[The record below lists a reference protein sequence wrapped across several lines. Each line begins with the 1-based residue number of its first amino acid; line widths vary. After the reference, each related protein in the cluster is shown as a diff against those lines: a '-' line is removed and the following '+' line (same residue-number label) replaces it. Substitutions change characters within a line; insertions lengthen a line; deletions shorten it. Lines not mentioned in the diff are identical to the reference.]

1 MADETLVPWSKYTED
16 PAYAELPTQQKL
28 DLFKGWHKATVDN
41 VVQQGLVETQEDE
54 DYLNQYLTQAYDS
67 VLDTQSVPELLGNA
81 VQRSF
86 LRAQQAGWVAGMA
99 TGALSPGNEASSKL
113 AEVGREIEKL
123 PSSSLAR
130 KIGSDEVGLWTS
142 LAQEPAKGSL
152 ALSEFLLEN
161 LPAQILTTGASV
173 AVGSALAGPVGAGV
187 AGASSGGGSSLMME
201 YSGSVLEQLSKKGVD
216 TNDPRQI
223 AAAFNDQEFFK
234 EINEKAL
241 KKGLPPAAL
250 DAAASVLATVAGA
263 KAARGLKAIKATG
276 FKPTVSL
283 LAKEGLKELGSQA
296 TLGMAGE
303 AGGQFWSEGKITS
316 TNQIYLEGL
325 LEAPGNVAE
334 FAGGFGKAGFNELLN
349 KVQSDPVSS
358 MRAKTLAE
366 NLQQQGTIDQAA
378 KLSEAGAPETAKAV
392 VQAEAKSS
400 LESEIDQ
407 AQETPIEQTKTEPA
421 EVIKP
426 VENAPGNQEK
436 PQDKLEAQNTLEAA
450 RVWGN
455 IRARKPVSA
464 DEVERLG
471 FMLPASWK
479 LNEQTGNFEFQGVPD
494 EAQKGETA
502 QAPAITPA
510 AEPVVEAQAPAAEA
524 PAPAQAEQPA
534 PAQQGQAAVA
544 PALKY
549 IDSPQSTRPRD
560 NPLSPSQPIIIRNRR
575 VNSATSDSRIA
586 AEALEKFLNNQPLS
600 GMEVYKLI
608 SYAEREGFSIP
619 FKSSEDG
626 RNEESTDPLW
636 TYDEKT
642 DTWSK
647 KDSLP
652 TNRKLIFYTP
662 DYTKPGATLADIGSL
677 RYDLLPDGSTIDP
690 LNNGATIKFGDL
702 GLEEKAVKESE
713 AAVAPALKQETP
725 KETADLPAWEQVEKN
740 KNQIRFLKA
749 VYKTANARLPQDQRV
764 EPKAGWKRGDY
775 YKNLENI
782 YGKIS
787 GLEKPIDSVP
797 GVPETV
803 QTANEEQKRRGRKKA
818 DLKKKLYNVRDSK
831 LTGEQQTWKEMVF
844 SNMRRIAN
852 EVAQRY
858 ANIPNVDDY
867 IFDDLLRKTANYL
880 AKNPVITEEQL
891 TDKAVSSILAS
902 WADDS
907 AKDAGQSAKVQEL
920 MKTSPLLEQMDT
932 SDKPART
939 QTELDEEEKA
949 AGETRQL
956 RAQTQTKE
964 APGNRL
970 LTESG
975 YNPAREK
982 LGPDQKL
989 ILDWILNK
997 LTGAATPSGIE
1008 TKNLNSY
1015 EDLAK
1020 FLSTLNKK
1028 KTTAKAVS
1036 KMATE
1041 AREALASELQKAGVG
1056 VTAEQ
1061 ISTALTPEGE
1071 QARARA
1077 KAKADKDVAIAKE
1090 RQEKQKTADR
1100 GRNAT
1105 QNQYLAEKLVAAGME
1120 STPESRQRL
1129 VSEVLEPLENGTL
1142 EDAQAE
1148 DRISNIQKGQPNEK
1162 IPTQPQPR
1170 EPVSRGRKRTGVR
1183 QQPGVNEPSGPGTAP
1198 ARGTPVPVGIDQGQ
1212 GQPEQAA
1219 GSGTRPGGRGAGV
1232 GQEQR
1237 EAAAD
1242 VSPAV
1247 DIDPAL
1253 ESNNLPRGTKQAVK
1267 ELLDVLRQINFPGKV
1282 RLGEEEGRF
1291 NPVYTRKSDREGL
1304 TIYVSPQALAA
1315 QKREINK
1322 KFGAKPGEAARRW
1335 AQYRFM
1341 VVATHETV
1349 HNVHLNQLRKEAGQL
1364 GLTFDQHL
1372 ANEVKRVAK
1381 FLNRNRKLKKYVAY
1395 LYNQDRKFANNEQQY
1410 FEFIRMLVEN
1420 ETLGRTT
1427 ESATMSAEDVAQ
1439 FMDDEDRRW
1448 LVNFIETIVQ
1458 GLTNIASRILGTNAK
1473 DAEYLSNT
1481 AKLLRQL
1488 NRDILNPPK
1497 KERVANNYV
1506 EPKQEFV
1513 AKESAADTKAA
1524 EEEVAQIS
1532 ALNNQSK
1539 KFLEEYAKEL
1549 GIKVPTFKHTYT
1561 VFNEKTRKHED
1572 KITYRPAWKKE
1583 QYVEAIKAKL
1593 KELSKKPSDILGAAP
1608 LRFKTEYGLMKFDEK
1623 VGGNQRGILKG
1634 LAADK
1639 NNTVPWINLK
1649 AKILKNT
1656 SRAESEWILPTL
1668 EALVRNER
1676 VDVDQAK
1683 QAMKALANNK
1693 VEVEY
1698 LTKPSPRDLKDQ
1710 KLVEAAEA
1718 FNSSS
1723 ANLNHRMEGVF
1734 FNLRQAKNAA
1744 GKTIEARSYDIL
1756 QSEAFNE
1763 LSNPFST
1770 RKTTKEELEK
1780 EAQALK
1786 KEVIRKEVE
1795 ANPNVDNSNLSEYY
1809 SAANKT
1815 SANLKVLEDEMIAL
1829 YAKFAEDVMLRPAKQ
1844 VEALRNYKAFDRAF
1858 TLSSQIE
1865 EGDKKRI
1872 SLAVIGNA
1880 LKSSLKIEAVPD
1892 RRLSVKYTE
1901 VNPKPLRDMPE
1912 LREVLVRAPE
1922 VTSWQG
1928 HYPEKNV
1935 LGFGRMYSTTLNTGK
1950 KGTFVFEVQSDAG
1963 KSNFDP
1969 DFDPDDRLLTV
1980 RATEQN
1986 LITAFQPQYGNRI
1999 VVANQSF
2006 NPFSQTDVIPPDA
2019 RDDLITSDRVLKG
2032 DLIADRGDEEPPE
2045 VMARKIGENLY
2056 NVPGVFSFE
2065 LERLQQTAG
2074 NGLVEIVEDV
2084 TPTRDEKIGEG
2095 SQKQREELQ
2104 KNQPLLDAYES
2115 LVLKSVIKDALARDE
2130 DFIAITDAETAAMT
2144 EGHLRV
2150 KDGMR
2155 VHYDPKTGS
2164 LHNLAKKLTGDAGTA
2179 FDDGRSTYSF
2189 DNEKADTMEQPQFPR
2204 YPKENV
2210 TGVAYSL
2217 DRLKALG
2224 EASPANDILGA
2235 GAVPSD
2241 RPTWLKPDGETI
2253 AVDEDVLVDMDG
2265 LGNHSKAALEYLTE
2279 NEPDSEFLGQWKLLD
2294 PFQRAEQSQ
2303 RVVEEMLQKGWVR
2316 VVGDGFNIY
2325 FEGSPNETQFNK
2337 LYEAAIEDE
2346 ARLIQDLTG
2355 ITGRPKSRVVYEPPT
2370 AGIIGA
2376 AAVPR
2381 RGFITSRRREQSRGT
2396 VRLPDGIEDLALVK
2410 FMDGGS
2416 HPVALYENTDGDR
2429 FIVKTGQSRQQFE
2442 NEVAAENVYRVLGY
2456 PVADSKLI
2464 EVDGQ
2469 PAKIAEYLTDGFS
2482 LREFR
2487 EAFSERPDL
2496 IQKVYDDLADG
2507 MLIDAYLFNY
2517 DSIGVNM
2524 QDNVLIRVSEVP
2536 SEDGE
2541 TTETVPTVY
2550 RIDSGGTFDTKAF
2563 EDRPRNEPFFYDS
2576 LKVMQQN
2583 YPYLRLSASDLIA
2596 QISDLVLNSD
2606 AVLNAVPQRLQTYM
2620 ANRLQYMAD
2629 QLSAVDILTPVTG
2642 MTEQQTETF
2651 FETMR
2656 EQMAAVQ
2663 VTRDDRGR
2671 LINAATGMPSMVSG
2685 LGPND
2690 APVAKSEFR
2699 YRLER
2704 TPLFKAWFGD
2714 WENNPGGRAT
2724 SKVLDEAGEPRL
2736 MYHGTG
2742 KYIQRYSDLYLDEVT
2757 RAIKTPSYIR
2767 RFGMNRFKGVWTSTK
2782 RSWAEKWANS
2792 NNPEGEYHEQ
2802 VVFPMYV
2809 KSTNPFDPRNRQSV
2823 ERLLAY
2829 LKDQGQRIEPEDEYS
2844 LLNGLF
2850 DWQFFEGAFDE
2861 KANQTLEDDVVTMP
2875 NVEEMRATGQEEET
2889 IRKRFAKTF
2898 QYRTLK
2904 AIVDL
2909 GHDGLWVQENLN
2921 KPELYRIGLR
2931 MAEGVINDPSNKE
2944 YKGDF
2949 DSLVEQYNSE
2959 TGTAWNLLAFRRD
2972 GVKSA
2977 MNTGLFSSI
2986 KDPAALKRTNEA
2998 AKLEKMV
3005 TVDSATGRNK
3015 LAYQGQTLYSTDSPA
3030 ALAAYAVANPSSLAR
3045 HNIAKLALKN
3055 QPGSFIYQQRTAP
3068 SPTTAKKYPVNDIL
3082 GAAEVRP
3089 RRFGVKLSKVLSKK
3103 IMDALRN
3110 KNYET
3115 LPDGLAVD
3123 QAKAYFE
3130 KHGLEKSAADVLSDD
3145 SPVRAGVQEILGMM
3159 VIDGYRKQIAED
3171 PEASVKLASFVDEFM
3186 TKSTETGR
3194 ALRAYRFISM
3204 LGPEGLQALYYKKA
3218 RKRDAVMRELFQNFV
3233 NQAAIKLE
3241 PLSQEALEK
3250 VIKEMEGVLKK
3261 AGKLARTNTRRI
3273 AAKTTM
3279 TLWQQFSE
3287 QVGKSMADKVNEK
3300 LAALDQE
3307 NQQEEGDATAKE
3319 VAEAVRGAKPKT
3331 INQEAAATLRKIRA
3345 MIDNLAREQGTEVKE
3360 AEIVAD
3366 PENFQASDEQI
3377 QALRA
3382 LKRKEATIERFSD
3395 LLGLWPKALQA
3406 WLQIKDTIREEIA
3419 INPKLAPLF
3428 DDYLKTALDQPF
3440 TMPQIRNLMKAS
3452 DIDLKELIRNHY
3464 RQGTLGQQSSDLA
3477 RLFMEEVNLGVLG
3490 TKTKQELA
3498 EAQGFSG
3505 KEAEVGVGSSIAEK
3519 LQEELAKKIEATV
3532 RDEALKILTN
3542 LIKNQAD
3549 RRLEPSLKRF
3559 LDRLVKLSSYGLLDS
3574 NNIQLWNQF
3583 AEQEGLT
3590 NPKLAEEVYNLAKE
3604 AEAKPEGYQR
3614 NQYYQKALRAIYE
3627 GTEMNKWDYVMT
3639 WWYMS
3644 ILSGWDTQ
3652 GANLV
3657 GNFSQ
3662 SFIVMM
3668 PDLFFAALE
3677 GKAGRKKA
3685 AAMLRGME
3693 TGWNDLVN
3701 IFLTGSSFTKQTQLT
3716 LNSLQATDTGEMLFE
3731 RGKGWKKGIGATSS
3745 FVRRI
3750 MSGVDSFFYNANKE
3764 YYLYKYAYDQAYNDG
3779 KSGLTK
3785 KEASARALELVGR
3798 DTNSVKSAQIEA
3810 EREGFKQGSKQY
3822 QLRVMEI
3829 LDQRLGANITES
3841 GEQRNVDTQALL
3853 NESVATALNN
3863 TYQQE
3868 PRGWLGTLTRVINI
3882 LAAQR
3887 PETRFVI
3894 PFTRIVGNVWNM
3906 SLDMSGLGL
3915 VRYYGLPTEKL
3926 IGRRLGQWDEVT
3938 GSEREMLKIRA
3949 LLGLT
3954 FVGLAAA
3961 MAALGYDKDYE
3972 KAWFRINGSGPEN
3985 PQAKQALMKT
3995 GWKPWSFKVGGRYY
4009 SFLPTPLA
4017 IPLAVVGE
4025 IVDNYHYKKT
4035 GTRALFNVGH
4045 AAIVRAALVPF
4056 DMMFLSGLSDFFKMT
4071 DSSQPEQA
4079 EARAKAFVSRLG
4091 SSLLVPNL
4099 VKDIDQK
4106 AIPWL
4111 LKKVGISTSLDNK
4124 TAKEGL
4130 LNGIFIA
4137 NTPILRRYF
4146 GRDDIDVLG
4155 NPIEVTSRIT
4165 TARRPDPL
4173 VETLALKNAFPSP
4186 ARRERLLGMIPM
4198 EDEEFFEYRV
4208 YRGKML
4214 NQILNKPEMIE
4225 RLRNSKSFVAQ
4236 EIVKE
4241 ASSIATEYAKG
4252 MVTKKMVESND
4263 PRIQKLRKLG
4273 ELIQKEE

>member
-1 MADETLVPWSKYTED
+1 MADETLVPWSKYAED

-28 DLFKGWHKATVDN
+28 DLFKEWHKATVDN
-41 VVQQGLVETQEDE
+41 VVQQGLVETKEDE
-54 DYLNQYLTQAYDS
+54 AYLNQYLTQAYDS
-67 VLDTQSVPELLGNA
+67 VLDTQSTTELLGNA

-99 TGALSPGNEASSKL
+99 TGALDPDNEASVKLSEVSK
-113 AEVGREIEKL
+113 EIDKL

-142 LAQEPAKGSL
+142 LVQEPGKGSVAL
-152 ALSEFLLEN
+152 AEFLLEN
-161 LPAQILTTGASV
+161 LPAQVLTTGASV
-173 AVGSALAGPVGAGV
+173 AVGSAIAGPVGAGV

-216 TNDPRQI
+216 TEDPRQI

-250 DAAASVLATVAGA
+250 DAAASVLATMSGA
-263 KAARGLKAIKATG
+263 KLAKALKAARGTG

-283 LAKEGLKELGSQA
+283 LAKQGAKDLGVQSG
-296 TLGMAGE
+296 LGMGGE
-303 AGGQFWSEGKITS
+303 ATGQLLSEGRITS
-316 TNQIYLEGL
+316 TNQVYLEGL
-325 LEAPGNVAE
+325 LEAPGNIAE
-334 FAGGFGKAGFNELLN
+334 FAGGFGKEGFNELLYR
-349 KVQSDPVSS
+349 VQSDPISN
-358 MRAKTLAE
+358 MRAKALAE
-366 NLQQQGTIDQAA
+366 NLQEKGTVQQASVLAQV
-378 KLSEAGAPETAKAV
+378 GAPETAKAV
-392 VQAEAKSS
+392 VQTEAKSS
-400 LESEIDQ
+400 LESEIDK
-407 AQETPIEQTKTEPA
+407 AQTTPLEQPQPEVAVTPAPA
-421 EVIKP
+421 EAVTQP
-426 VENAPGNQEK
+426 EEK
-436 PQDKLEAQNTLEAA
+436 PQGKFEAQNTLEAA
-450 RVWGN
+450 KVWGN

-471 FMLPASWK
+471 FMLPNSWK

-494 EAQKGETA
+494 ETQKGEAA
-502 QAPAITPA
+502 QTPAITPA
-510 AEPVVEAQAPAAEA
+510 TEPVLQPQAPATET
-524 PAPAQAEQPA
+524 PAPAQAQQPA

-544 PALKY
+544 PALK
-549 IDSPQSTRPRD
+549 
-560 NPLSPSQPIIIRNRR
+560 
-575 VNSATSDSRIA
+575 
-586 AEALEKFLNNQPLS
+586 
-600 GMEVYKLI
+600 
-608 SYAEREGFSIP
+608 
-619 FKSSEDG
+619 
-626 RNEESTDPLW
+626 
-636 TYDEKT
+636 
-642 DTWSK
+642 
-647 KDSLP
+647 
-652 TNRKLIFYTP
+652 
-662 DYTKPGATLADIGSL
+662 
-677 RYDLLPDGSTIDP
+677 
-690 LNNGATIKFGDL
+690 
-702 GLEEKAVKESE
+702 
-713 AAVAPALKQETP
+713 QET
-725 KETADLPAWEQVEKN
+725 KDKTGDLPAWEQVQKN
-740 KNQIRFLKA
+740 KDQIRFLKA

-775 YKNLENI
+775 FKNLEGI

-787 GLEKPIDSVP
+787 GLEKAIDSVP
-797 GVPETV
+797 GVPETIESV
-803 QTANEEQKRRGRKKA
+803 NDEQKRRGRKKA

-831 LTGEQQTWKEMVF
+831 LTGEQQTWKEMAF

-852 EVAQRY
+852 EVSQRY

-867 IFDDLLRKTANYL
+867 LFDDLLRKTANYL
-880 AKNPVITEEQL
+880 AKNPTITEDQL
-891 TDKAVSSILAS
+891 TDKAVRSILAS

-907 AKDAGQSAKVQEL
+907 AKDAGQSAEIQGL
-920 MKTSPLLEQMDT
+920 MKSSPILDQVET
-932 SDKPART
+932 SDRPART
-939 QTELDEEEKA
+939 QSELDEEEKA

-956 RAQTQTKE
+956 RAQTQSKE
-964 APGNRL
+964 APGTKL

-989 ILDWILNK
+989 VLDWIINK

-1077 KAKADKDVAIAKE
+1077 KAKAEKDAAVAKEKQE
-1090 RQEKQKTADR
+1090 RQEVADR

-1129 VSEVLEPLENGTL
+1129 ASEVIEPLENGTL
-1142 EDAQAE
+1142 EDSQVE
-1148 DRISNIQKGQPNEK
+1148 DRISNIQKGQPNEE
-1162 IPTQPQPR
+1162 IPTQPEPR
-1170 EPVSRGRKRTGVR
+1170 QPVSGGRRRARVR
-1183 QQPGVNEPSGPGTAP
+1183 QQPGANQPSGPGTAP
-1198 ARGTPVPVGIDQGQ
+1198 ARGTPVSVGVDQGQ

-1219 GSGTRPGGRGAGV
+1219 GSGTRPGGRGTGV

-1237 EAAAD
+1237 EAPAD
-1242 VSPAV
+1242 VSQGV

-1282 RLGEEEGRF
+1282 RLGDEEGRF

-1304 TIYVSPQALAA
+1304 TVYVSPQALAIR
-1315 QKREINK
+1315 KREILK
-1322 KFGAKPGEAARRW
+1322 KFGSKPGEAARRW
-1335 AQYRFM
+1335 SQYRFM

-1349 HNVHLNQLRKEAGQL
+1349 HNVHLSQLRKEASQL

-1381 FLNRNRKLKKYVAY
+1381 FLNRNRKLKKYVAF

-1427 ESATMSAEDVAQ
+1427 ESATVSAEEVAK

-1448 LVNFIETIVQ
+1448 LVNFIESIIQ
-1458 GLTNIASRILGTNAK
+1458 GLSNVASRILGTNSK

-1488 NRDILNPPK
+1488 NRDILNPPR

-1524 EEEVAQIS
+1524 EEEVRQMS

-1549 GIKVPTFKHTYT
+1549 GIKVPTFKHVYT

-1572 KITYRPAWKKE
+1572 KKTYRPVWKKE
-1583 QYVEAIKAKL
+1583 EYVEAIKAKL
-1593 KELSKKPSDILGAAP
+1593 KELNKKPSDVLGAAP
-1608 LRFKTEYGLMKFDEK
+1608 MRFKTEYGLMRFDQKF
-1623 VGGNQRGILKG
+1623 GGNQRGVLKG
-1634 LAADK
+1634 IAADK
-1639 NNTVPWINLK
+1639 NNTIPWLNLK
-1649 AKILKNT
+1649 AKVLKNT
-1656 SRAESEWILPTL
+1656 SRAEAEWILPTL
-1668 EALVRNER
+1668 EALVRNDR

-1683 QAMKALANNK
+1683 QAMQALAQGK
-1693 VEVEY
+1693 IQVVP
-1698 LTKPSPRDLKDQ
+1698 LT
-1710 KLVEAAEA
+1710 EGA
-1718 FNSSS
+1718 NSD
-1723 ANLNHRMEGVF
+1723 
-1734 FNLRQAKNAA
+1734 
-1744 GKTIEARSYDIL
+1744 T
-1756 QSEAFNE
+1756 
-1763 LSNPFST
+1763 SNP
-1770 RKTTKEELEK
+1770 
-1780 EAQALK
+1780 
-1786 KEVIRKEVE
+1786 
-1795 ANPNVDNSNLSEYY
+1795 LSRTEFI
-1809 SAANKT
+1809 
-1815 SANLKVLEDEMIAL
+1815 V
-1829 YAKFAEDVMLRPAKQ
+1829 
-1844 VEALRNYKAFDRAF
+1844 
-1858 TLSSQIE
+1858 
-1865 EGDKKRI
+1865 
-1872 SLAVIGNA
+1872 A
-1880 LKSSLKIEAVPD
+1880 LKSANTFLRQMGHRLESFYSGSVSEMILYELMPIENNQDAGFTIMSSSDEGREYGAGPGLENDEQPVIQEFSLEELGQDPAQFRIERLGDNPSGPYLDFRNDYRKFFAETADKVLGLRVLKENEKPFISKLQELYLKTINESKRRGLNRRKLDAIKAVFGKNVYNLAITNRESGALVENEDERASIRYP
-1892 RRLSVKYTE
+1892 E
-1901 VNPKPLRDMPE
+1901 VNPKPLTEME
-1912 LREVLVRAPE
+1912 EVREILVKAPE
-1922 VTSWQG
+1922 IKELTPSA
-1928 HYPEKNV
+1928 HYTAKNIV
-1935 LGFGRMYSTTLNTGK
+1935 GFGRMYSTKKNGKAGTFLYEVQTDAPTSMARLLAEENSPIGSGDFNLGFIVKSPGRLLEILRELNLNRRYFTSFVRGYSATTLNIAENGNIE
-1950 KGTFVFEVQSDAG
+1950 VSFEGVQGIGS
-1963 KSNFDP
+1963 K
-1969 DFDPDDRLLTV
+1969 
-1980 RATEQN
+1980 Q
-1986 LITAFQPQYGNRI
+1986 TA
-1999 VVANQSF
+1999 
-2006 NPFSQTDVIPPDA
+2006 
-2019 RDDLITSDRVLKG
+2019 
-2032 DLIADRGDEEPPE
+2032 
-2045 VMARKIGENLY
+2045 ARKTEGGYVLEGQIGVDLYEWMENKPYLANEY
-2056 NVPGVFSFE
+2056 GISLDMSNKDTKNYAESDKEIKSVAP
-2065 LERLQQTAG
+2065 
-2074 NGLVEIVEDV
+2074 LVE
-2084 TPTRDEKIGEG
+2084 
-2095 SQKQREELQ
+2095 
-2104 KNQPLLDAYES
+2104 AYES
-2115 LVLKSVIKDALARDE
+2115 LVLKNAINDAINKGHE
-2130 DFIAITDAETAAMT
+2130 FIAITDDETAAMT
-2144 EGHLRV
+2144 EGHQIV
-2150 KDGMR
+2150 NDGMR
-2155 VHYDPKTGS
+2155 AHYNPRRGS

-2179 FDDGRSTYSF
+2179 FDDGKSLYAY
-2189 DNEKADTMEQPQFPR
+2189 DQKVADELERPALPR
-2204 YPKENV
+2204 YPKETV

-2224 EASPANDILGA
+2224 DASPANDILGA
-2235 GAVPSD
+2235 GRVPSD

-2265 LGNHSKAALEYLTE
+2265 LGNHSKAALEYLEE
-2279 NEPDSEFLGQWKLLD
+2279 NEPDSKFLGEWKLLD
-2294 PFQRAEQSQ
+2294 PFQRSEQSQ

-2325 FEGSPNETQFNK
+2325 FEGSPNEDQFNK

-2355 ITGRPKSRVVYEPPT
+2355 ITGKPKSRVVYEPPT
-2370 AGIIGA
+2370 SDVIGA

-2381 RGFITSRRREQSRGT
+2381 RGFILSRRREQNRGT
-2396 VRLPDGIEDLALVK
+2396 VRLPDSIDDLALVK
-2410 FMDGGS
+2410 FMEGGS
-2416 HPVALYENTDGDR
+2416 HPVALYESADGDR
-2429 FIVKTGQSRQQFE
+2429 FIVKTGQTRQQFE

-2464 EVDGQ
+2464 EVEGQ

-2487 EAFSERPDL
+2487 ETFRDRPDL

-2524 QDNVLIRVSEVP
+2524 QDNVLIRVAEVP
-2536 SEDGE
+2536 SDDGE
-2541 TTETVPTVY
+2541 TLETVPTVY

-2563 EDRPRNEPFFYDS
+2563 EDMPRNEPFFYDS
-2576 LKVMQQN
+2576 LKVMQKN

-2606 AVLNAVPQRLQTYM
+2606 EILNAVPQRLQTYM
-2620 ANRLQYMAD
+2620 AQRLQYMAD
-2629 QLSAVDILTPVTG
+2629 QLSAVDILTPVSG
-2642 MTEQQTETF
+2642 MSEPQTEAF
-2651 FETMR
+2651 FEKMR

-2671 LINAATGMPSMVSG
+2671 LINAATGMPSMISG

-2690 APVAKSEFR
+2690 AQVPKSEFR

-2714 WENNPGGRAT
+2714 WENSPRA

-2742 KYIQRYSDLYLDEVT
+2742 KYLQRYSDLYLDEVT

-2782 RSWAEKWANS
+2782 RSWAEKWANI

-2809 KSTNPFDPRNRQSV
+2809 KSTNPFDPRDTKSV
-2823 ERLLAY
+2823 ERLLTF
-2829 LKDQGQRIEPEDEYS
+2829 LKGQGQRIEPEDEYA
-2844 LLNGLF
+2844 LLNGMF
-2850 DWQFFEGAFDE
+2850 DWQFFEGVFDT
-2861 KANQTLEDDVVTMP
+2861 KQNASANDEVVTMP
-2875 NVEEMRATGQEEET
+2875 DVEEMRATGVDEET
-2889 IRKRFAKTF
+2889 IRKTFARSF
-2898 QYRTLK
+2898 SYRTLK

-2909 GHDGLWVQENLN
+2909 GYDGLWAQESLD
-2921 KPELYRIGLR
+2921 KPELFRLARR
-2931 MAEGVINDPSNKE
+2931 MAEGVVNDPTNAD
-2944 YKGDF
+2944 YKMDF
-2949 DSLVEQYNSE
+2949 DQVVQEYNNSAV
-2959 TGTAWNLLAFRRD
+2959 AWNFLAFRRD

-3005 TVDSATGRNK
+3005 TVDGATGRNK
-3015 LAYQGQTLYSTDSPA
+3015 LVYQGQILYSTDSPA
-3030 ALAAYAVANPSSLAR
+3030 ALAAYAVASPSSLAR
-3045 HNIAKLALKN
+3045 HNIARIALKN
-3055 QPGSFIYQQRTAP
+3055 QSNSYIYQQRTAP
-3068 SPTTAKKYPVNDIL
+3068 SPTTTKKYPINDIL
-3082 GAAEVRP
+3082 GAAEIRP
-3089 RRFGVKLSKVLSKK
+3089 RRFGVKLTKVLSKK
-3103 IMDALRN
+3103 ITDALRN

-3115 LPDGLAVD
+3115 LPDGLALD

-3130 KHGLEKSAADVLSDD
+3130 KHGLEQSAADVLSDE

-3159 VIDGYRKQIAED
+3159 VIDGYRKQIATN

-3261 AGKLARTNTRRI
+3261 ANKLARTNTRRI

-3287 QVGKSMADKVNEK
+3287 QVGKNMTDRVNEK
-3300 LAALDQE
+3300 LAAMDQE
-3307 NQQEEGDATAKE
+3307 DQQTEGDATAQE
-3319 VAEAVRGAKPKT
+3319 VAEAIRGAKPKT
-3331 INQEAAATLRKIRA
+3331 INQEAAATLRKIKA

-3360 AEIVAD
+3360 TEIVAD
-3366 PENFQASDEQI
+3366 PENLQASDEQI
-3377 QALRA
+3377 ASLRA

-3395 LLGLWPKALQA
+3395 LLSLWPKALQA

-3419 INPKLAPLF
+3419 VNPKLAPLF
-3428 DDYLKTALDQPF
+3428 EDYLKTALDQPF

-3477 RLFMEEVNLGVLG
+3477 KLFMEEVNLGVLG

-3498 EAQGFSG
+3498 EAQGVSG
-3505 KEAEVGVGSSIAEK
+3505 KEAGLGIEASIAEK

-3532 RDEALKILTN
+3532 KDEALKILTN
-3542 LIKNQAD
+3542 LVKNQAD
-3549 RRLEPSLKRF
+3549 KRLEPSLKRF

-3574 NNIQLWNQF
+3574 NNIQIWNQF

-3590 NPKLAEEVYNLAKE
+3590 DPKLAEEVYNLAKQ
-3604 AEAKPEGYQR
+3604 AEEKPEGYQR

-3644 ILSGWDTQ
+3644 ILSGFDTQ

-3657 GNFSQ
+3657 GNLSQ
-3662 SFIVMM
+3662 STIVML
-3668 PDLFFAALE
+3668 PDLAYAMTQ
-3677 GKAGRKKA
+3677 GKGGQERVSAV
-3685 AAMLRGME
+3685 LRGME

-3716 LNSLQATDTGEMLFE
+3716 LNSLQATDTGEMLYE
-3731 RGKGWKKGIGATSS
+3731 RGKGWKKGIGAASS
-3745 FVRRI
+3745 FVRRV

-3785 KEASARALELVGR
+3785 KEAAARALELVNR

-3810 EREGFKQGSKQY
+3810 EREGFKPGSKQY

-3829 LDQRLGANITES
+3829 LDQRLGANMTES

-3868 PRGWLGTLTRVINI
+3868 PRGWLGSLTRVINI

-3972 KAWFRINGSGPEN
+3972 KAWWRINGSGPED

-3995 GWKPWSFKVGGRYY
+3995 GWKPWSLKIGGRYY
-4009 SFLPTPLA
+4009 SYLPTPLA

-4025 IVDNYHYKKT
+4025 VVDNYHYKKT

-4091 SSLLVPNL
+4091 SSLLIPNFI
-4099 VKDIDQK
+4099 KDLDQK
-4106 AIPWL
+4106 IIPYF
-4111 LKKVGISTSLDNK
+4111 LKKLGVDTDLDNK

-4137 NTPILRRYF
+4137 NTPILRSVI
-4146 GRDDIDVLG
+4146 GKADVDVLG

-4198 EDEEFFEYRV
+4198 EDDEFFEYRV

-4252 MVTKKMVESND
+4252 MVTKKLVESND
-4263 PRIQKLRKLG
+4263 PRIEKLRKLG

>member
-1 MADETLVPWSKYTED
+1 MADETLVPWSKYAED

-28 DLFKGWHKATVDN
+28 DLFKEWHKATVDN
-41 VVQQGLVETQEDE
+41 VVQQGLVETKEDE

-67 VLDTQSVPELLGNA
+67 VLDTQSTTEVLGNA
-81 VQRSF
+81 IQRSF

-99 TGALSPGNEASSKL
+99 TGALDPDNEASVKL
-113 AEVGREIEKL
+113 SEVGKEIDKL

-142 LAQEPAKGSL
+142 LVQEPGKGSL

-173 AVGSALAGPVGAGV
+173 AVGSAIAGPVGAGV

-216 TNDPRQI
+216 TEDPRQI

-250 DAAASVLATVAGA
+250 DAAASTLATLSGVKAA
-263 KAARGLKAIKATG
+263 KALKAARGTG
-276 FKPTVSL
+276 FTPTVSL
-283 LAKEGLKELGSQA
+283 LAKQGAKDLGVQA
-296 TLGMAGE
+296 GLGMGGE
-303 AGGQFWSEGKITS
+303 ATGQLLSEGQITS
-316 TNQIYLEGL
+316 TNQVYLEGL
-325 LEAPGNVAE
+325 LEAPGNVAS
-334 FAGGFGKAGFNELLN
+334 FAGGFGKEGFNELLYR
-349 KVQSDPVSS
+349 VQSDPISN
-358 MRAKTLAE
+358 MRAKALAE
-366 NLQQQGTIDQAA
+366 NLKQSGVVDQATT
-378 KLSEAGAPETAKAV
+378 LTQVGAPQTAKAV
-392 VQAEAKSS
+392 VQVAAKSS
-400 LESEIDQ
+400 LESEIDK
-407 AQETPIEQTKTEPA
+407 AQTTPLEQPQPEVAVTPAPA
-421 EVIKP
+421 EAVTQP
-426 VENAPGNQEK
+426 EEK
-436 PQDKLEAQNTLEAA
+436 PQGKFEAQNTLEAA
-450 RVWGN
+450 KVWGN

-471 FMLPASWK
+471 FMLPNSWK

-494 EAQKGETA
+494 ETQKGEAA
-502 QAPAITPA
+502 QTPAITPA
-510 AEPVVEAQAPAAEA
+510 TEPVLQPQAPATET
-524 PAPAQAEQPA
+524 PAPAQAQQPA

-544 PALKY
+544 PALK
-549 IDSPQSTRPRD
+549 
-560 NPLSPSQPIIIRNRR
+560 
-575 VNSATSDSRIA
+575 
-586 AEALEKFLNNQPLS
+586 
-600 GMEVYKLI
+600 
-608 SYAEREGFSIP
+608 
-619 FKSSEDG
+619 
-626 RNEESTDPLW
+626 
-636 TYDEKT
+636 
-642 DTWSK
+642 
-647 KDSLP
+647 
-652 TNRKLIFYTP
+652 
-662 DYTKPGATLADIGSL
+662 
-677 RYDLLPDGSTIDP
+677 
-690 LNNGATIKFGDL
+690 
-702 GLEEKAVKESE
+702 
-713 AAVAPALKQETP
+713 
-725 KETADLPAWEQVEKN
+725 KETEDKTGDLPAWEQVQKN
-740 KNQIRFLKA
+740 KGQIRFLKA

-775 YKNLENI
+775 FKNLEGI

-787 GLEKPIDSVP
+787 GLEKAIDSVP
-797 GVPETV
+797 GVPETIESV
-803 QTANEEQKRRGRKKA
+803 NDEQKRRGRKKA

-831 LTGEQQTWKEMVF
+831 LTGEQQTWKEMAF

-852 EVAQRY
+852 EVSQRY

-867 IFDDLLRKTANYL
+867 LFDDLLRKTANYL
-880 AKNPVITEEQL
+880 AKNPTITEDQL
-891 TDKAVSSILAS
+891 TDKAVRSILAS

-907 AKDAGQSAKVQEL
+907 AKDAGQSAEIQGL
-920 MKTSPLLEQMDT
+920 MKSSPILDQVET
-932 SDKPART
+932 SDRPART
-939 QTELDEEEKA
+939 QSELDEEEKA

-956 RAQTQTKE
+956 RAQTQSKE
-964 APGNRL
+964 APGTKL

-989 ILDWILNK
+989 VLDWIINK

-1056 VTAEQ
+1056 VTADQ

-1077 KAKADKDVAIAKE
+1077 KAKAEKDAAVAKEKQE
-1090 RQEKQKTADR
+1090 RQEVADR

-1129 VSEVLEPLENGTL
+1129 VSEVIEPLENGTL
-1142 EDAQAE
+1142 EDSQVE
-1148 DRISNIQKGQPNEK
+1148 DRISNIQKGQPNEE
-1162 IPTQPQPR
+1162 IPTQPEPR
-1170 EPVSRGRKRTGVR
+1170 QPVSGGRRRARVR
-1183 QQPGVNEPSGPGTAP
+1183 QQPGANQPSGPGTAP
-1198 ARGTPVPVGIDQGQ
+1198 ARGTPVPVGVDQGQ
-1212 GQPEQAA
+1212 GQPEQVA
-1219 GSGTRPGGRGAGV
+1219 GSGTRPGGRGTGV

-1237 EAAAD
+1237 EAPAD
-1242 VSPAV
+1242 VPQGV

-1304 TIYVSPQALAA
+1304 TVYVSPQALAA
-1315 QKREINK
+1315 QKREILK
-1322 KFGAKPGEAARRW
+1322 KFGSKPGEAARRW
-1335 AQYRFM
+1335 SQYRFM

-1349 HNVHLNQLRKEAGQL
+1349 HNVHLSQLRKEASQL

-1381 FLNRNRKLKKYVAY
+1381 FLNRNRKLKKYVAF

-1427 ESATMSAEDVAQ
+1427 ESATVSAAEVAK

-1448 LVNFIETIVQ
+1448 LVNFIESIIQ
-1458 GLTNIASRILGTNAK
+1458 GLSNVASRILGTSAK
-1473 DAEYLSNT
+1473 DSEYLSNT

-1524 EEEVAQIS
+1524 EEEVRQIS

-1549 GIKVPTFKHTYT
+1549 GIKVPTFKHVYT

-1572 KITYRPAWKKE
+1572 KKTYRPVWKKE
-1583 QYVEAIKAKL
+1583 EYVEAIKEKL
-1593 KELSKKPSDILGAAP
+1593 KE
-1608 LRFKTEYGLMKFDEK
+1608 
-1623 VGGNQRGILKG
+1623 
-1634 LAADK
+1634 
-1639 NNTVPWINLK
+1639 
-1649 AKILKNT
+1649 
-1656 SRAESEWILPTL
+1656 
-1668 EALVRNER
+1668 
-1676 VDVDQAK
+1676 
-1683 QAMKALANNK
+1683 
-1693 VEVEY
+1693 
-1698 LTKPSPRDLKDQ
+1698 
-1710 KLVEAAEA
+1710 
-1718 FNSSS
+1718 
-1723 ANLNHRMEGVF
+1723 
-1734 FNLRQAKNAA
+1734 
-1744 GKTIEARSYDIL
+1744 
-1756 QSEAFNE
+1756 
-1763 LSNPFST
+1763 
-1770 RKTTKEELEK
+1770 
-1780 EAQALK
+1780 
-1786 KEVIRKEVE
+1786 
-1795 ANPNVDNSNLSEYY
+1795 
-1809 SAANKT
+1809 
-1815 SANLKVLEDEMIAL
+1815 
-1829 YAKFAEDVMLRPAKQ
+1829 
-1844 VEALRNYKAFDRAF
+1844 
-1858 TLSSQIE
+1858 
-1865 EGDKKRI
+1865 
-1872 SLAVIGNA
+1872 
-1880 LKSSLKIEAVPD
+1880 
-1892 RRLSVKYTE
+1892 
-1901 VNPKPLRDMPE
+1901 
-1912 LREVLVRAPE
+1912 
-1922 VTSWQG
+1922 QG
-1928 HYPEKNV
+1928 
-1935 LGFGRMYSTTLNTGK
+1935 GK
-1950 KGTFVFEVQSDAG
+1950 K
-1963 KSNFDP
+1963 
-1969 DFDPDDRLLTV
+1969 
-1980 RATEQN
+1980 
-1986 LITAFQPQYGNRI
+1986 
-1999 VVANQSF
+1999 
-2006 NPFSQTDVIPPDA
+2006 
-2019 RDDLITSDRVLKG
+2019 
-2032 DLIADRGDEEPPE
+2032 
-2045 VMARKIGENLY
+2045 
-2056 NVPGVFSFE
+2056 
-2065 LERLQQTAG
+2065 
-2074 NGLVEIVEDV
+2074 
-2084 TPTRDEKIGEG
+2084 
-2095 SQKQREELQ
+2095 
-2104 KNQPLLDAYES
+2104 
-2115 LVLKSVIKDALARDE
+2115 
-2130 DFIAITDAETAAMT
+2130 
-2144 EGHLRV
+2144 
-2150 KDGMR
+2150 
-2155 VHYDPKTGS
+2155 
-2164 LHNLAKKLTGDAGTA
+2164 AKKLKPSED
-2179 FDDGRSTYSF
+2179 
-2189 DNEKADTMEQPQFPR
+2189 
-2204 YPKENV
+2204 V
-2210 TGVAYSL
+2210 
-2217 DRLKALG
+2217 
-2224 EASPANDILGA
+2224 LGA
-2235 GAVPSD
+2235 AVPSD

-2265 LGNHSKAALEYLTE
+2265 LGNHSKAALEYLEE
-2279 NEPDSEFLGQWKLLD
+2279 NEPDSKFLGEWKLLD
-2294 PFQRAEQSQ
+2294 PFQRSEQSQ

-2325 FEGSPNETQFNK
+2325 FEGSPNEDQFNK

-2355 ITGRPKSRVVYEPPT
+2355 ITGKPKSRVVYEPPT
-2370 AGIIGA
+2370 SDVIGA

-2381 RGFITSRRREQSRGT
+2381 RGFILSRRREQNRGT
-2396 VRLPDGIEDLALVK
+2396 VRLPDSIDDLALVK
-2410 FMDGGS
+2410 FMEGGS
-2416 HPVALYENTDGDR
+2416 HPVALYESADGDR
-2429 FIVKTGQSRQQFE
+2429 FIVKTGQTRQQFE

-2464 EVDGQ
+2464 EVEGQ

-2487 EAFSERPDL
+2487 ETFRDRPDL

-2524 QDNVLIRVSEVP
+2524 QDNVLIRVAEVP
-2536 SEDGE
+2536 SDDGE
-2541 TTETVPTVY
+2541 TLETVPTVY

-2563 EDRPRNEPFFYDS
+2563 EDMPRNEPFFYDS
-2576 LKVMQQN
+2576 LKVMQKN

-2606 AVLNAVPQRLQTYM
+2606 EILNAVPQRLQTYM
-2620 ANRLQYMAD
+2620 AQRLQYMAD
-2629 QLSAVDILTPVTG
+2629 QLSAVDILTPVSG
-2642 MTEQQTETF
+2642 MSEPQTEAF
-2651 FETMR
+2651 FERMR

-2671 LINAATGMPSMVSG
+2671 LINAATGMPSMISG

-2690 APVAKSEFR
+2690 AQVPKSEFR

-2714 WENNPGGRAT
+2714 WENSPRA

-2742 KYIQRYSDLYLDEVT
+2742 KYLQRYSDLYLDEVT
-2757 RAIKTPSYIR
+2757 RALKTPSYIR

-2782 RSWAEKWANS
+2782 RSWAEKWANI

-2809 KSTNPFDPRNRQSV
+2809 KSTNPFDPRDTKSV
-2823 ERLLAY
+2823 ERLLTF
-2829 LKDQGQRIEPEDEYS
+2829 LKGQGQRIEPEDEYA
-2844 LLNGLF
+2844 LLNGMF
-2850 DWQFFEGAFDE
+2850 DWQFFEGVFDT
-2861 KANQTLEDDVVTMP
+2861 KQNASANDEVVTMP
-2875 NVEEMRATGQEEET
+2875 DVDEMRATGVDEET
-2889 IRKRFAKTF
+2889 IRKAFARSF
-2898 QYRTLK
+2898 PYRTLK

-2909 GHDGLWVQENLN
+2909 GYDGLWAQESLD
-2921 KPELYRIGLR
+2921 KPELFRLARR
-2931 MAEGVINDPSNKE
+2931 MAEGVVNDPTNAD
-2944 YKGDF
+2944 YKMDF
-2949 DSLVEQYNSE
+2949 DQVVQEYNNSAV
-2959 TGTAWNLLAFRRD
+2959 AWNFLAFRRD

-2977 MNTGLFSSI
+2977 MNTGMFSSI

-3005 TVDSATGRNK
+3005 TVDGATGRNK
-3015 LAYQGQTLYSTDSPA
+3015 LVYQGQTLYSTDSPA
-3030 ALAAYAVANPSSLAR
+3030 ALAAYAVASPSSLAR
-3045 HNIAKLALKN
+3045 HNIARIALKN
-3055 QPGSFIYQQRTAP
+3055 QPNSYIYQQRTAP
-3068 SPTTAKKYPVNDIL
+3068 SPTTTKKYPINDIL

-3089 RRFGVKLSKVLSKK
+3089 RRFGVKLTKVLSKK
-3103 IMDALRN
+3103 ITDALRN

-3115 LPDGLAVD
+3115 LPDGLALD

-3130 KHGLEKSAADVLSDD
+3130 KHGLEQSAADVLSDE

-3159 VIDGYRKQIAED
+3159 VIDGYRKQIATD

-3261 AGKLARTNTRRI
+3261 ANKLARTNTRRI

-3287 QVGKSMADKVNEK
+3287 QVGKNMTDRVNEK
-3300 LAALDQE
+3300 LAAMDQE
-3307 NQQEEGDATAKE
+3307 DQQTEGDATAQE
-3319 VAEAVRGAKPKT
+3319 VAEAIRGAKPKT
-3331 INQEAAATLRKIRA
+3331 INQEAAATLRKIKA

-3377 QALRA
+3377 AALRA

-3395 LLGLWPKALQA
+3395 LLSLWPKAIQA

-3419 INPKLAPLF
+3419 VNPKLAPLF
-3428 DDYLKTALDQPF
+3428 EDYLKTALDQPF

-3477 RLFMEEVNLGVLG
+3477 KLFMEEVNLGVLG

-3498 EAQGFSG
+3498 EAQGVSG
-3505 KEAEVGVGSSIAEK
+3505 KEAGVGVGASIAEK

-3532 RDEALKILTN
+3532 KDEALKILTN
-3542 LIKNQAD
+3542 LVKNQAD
-3549 RRLEPSLKRF
+3549 KRLEPSLKRF

-3574 NNIQLWNQF
+3574 NNIQIWNQF

-3590 NPKLAEEVYNLAKE
+3590 DPKLAEEVYNLAKQ
-3604 AEAKPEGYQR
+3604 AEEKPEGYQR

-3644 ILSGWDTQ
+3644 ILSGFDTQ

-3662 SFIVMM
+3662 STIVML
-3668 PDLFFAALE
+3668 PDLAYAMTQ
-3677 GKAGRKKA
+3677 GKGGQERVSAV
-3685 AAMLRGME
+3685 LRGME

-3716 LNSLQATDTGEMLFE
+3716 LNSLQATDTGEMLYE
-3731 RGKGWKKGIGATSS
+3731 RGKGWKKGIGAASS
-3745 FVRRI
+3745 FVRRV

-3785 KEASARALELVGR
+3785 KEAAARALELVSR

-3810 EREGFKQGSKQY
+3810 EREGFEQGSKQY

-3829 LDQRLGANITES
+3829 LDQRLGSNTTES

-3853 NESVATALNN
+3853 NESIATALNN

-3868 PRGWLGTLTRVINI
+3868 PKGWLGSLTRVINI

-3972 KAWFRINGSGPEN
+3972 KAWFRINGAGPEN

-3995 GWKPWSFKVGGRYY
+3995 GWKPWSLKIGGRYY

-4045 AAIVRAALVPF
+4045 AALVRAALVPF

-4091 SSLLVPNL
+4091 SSLLIPNFI
-4099 VKDIDQK
+4099 KDLDQK
-4106 AIPWL
+4106 IIPYF
-4111 LKKVGISTSLDNK
+4111 LKKLGVDTDLDNK

-4137 NTPILRRYF
+4137 NTPILRSVI
-4146 GRDDIDVLG
+4146 GKSDVDVLG

-4186 ARRERLLGMIPM
+4186 ARKERLLGMIPM

-4252 MVTKKMVESND
+4252 MVTKKLVESND
-4263 PRIQKLRKLG
+4263 PRVQKLRKLG